1 MQISHRTPAF
11 ITGAASGLGE
21 ATARRL
27 AAAGAPVALF
37 DRTED
42 ALATVAKE
50 VDGLA
55 FAGDVADYEAVEQA
69 VEQTVDAIG
78 APRILVNC
86 AGIAGT
92 GGVLDRSGSRRSMER
107 FEHVVRVNLLGTFN
121 TIRTIVTCLAT
132 AVPFENGE
140 RGVIVNTA
148 SMAAFEGISGGV
160 AYAASK
166 GGVVGMTLPLARE
179 LGRYGIRTVT
189 IAPGSF
195 ATGLTSQFSAENLEA
210 LLEDVPFPNDAP
222 GDPYWFAEMVV
233 ATVENLM
240 LNGETVRLDA
250 GGRARDPHRRR
261 RS

>member
-1 MQISHRTPAF
+1 MQISHATPAF

-42 ALATVAKE
+42 AVAAVAKE
-50 VDGLA
+50 LDGMA

-69 VEQTVDAIG
+69 VEQVVNTIG
-78 APRILVNC
+78 TPRILVNC

-92 GGVLDRSGSRRSMER
+92 GGVLDRTASRRSMER
-107 FEHVVRVNLLGTFN
+107 FELVVRVNLLGTFN
-121 TIRTIVTCLAT
+121 TIRTIGTHLA
-132 AVPFENGE
+132 AAEPFGSGE

-148 SMAAFEGISGGV
+148 SMAAFDGISGGV

-189 IAPGSF
+189 IAPGPF
-195 ATGLTSQFSAENLEA
+195 LTGLTSQFSAENLRA
-210 LLEDVPFPNDAP
+210 LMEDVPFPNDAP
-222 GDPYWFAEMVV
+222 GDPRWFADMVV
-233 ATVENLM
+233 AAVENLM
-240 LNGETVRLDA
+240 LNGETIRLD
-250 GGRARDPHRRR
+250 GGDPN
-261 RS
+261 SLVS